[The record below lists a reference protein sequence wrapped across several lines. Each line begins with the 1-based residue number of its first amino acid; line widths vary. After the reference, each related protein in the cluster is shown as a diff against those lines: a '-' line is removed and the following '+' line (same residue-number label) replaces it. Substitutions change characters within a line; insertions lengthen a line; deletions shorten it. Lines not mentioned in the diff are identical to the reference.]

1 MVRVKKTWIRIVFS
15 KGRLS
20 MIEKEI
26 EFEGNIYYENGKI
39 QSGST
44 TYIEYRNDKIQKIKF
59 FEYKDGRLCEAQDKE
74 KLKKAILSKYE
85 IFNGI
90 IE

>member
-1 MVRVKKTWIRIVFS
+1 
-15 KGRLS
+15 

-26 EFEGNIYYENGKI
+26 EFEGNIYYKNGKI
-39 QSGST
+39 QSDSIK
-44 TYIEYRNDKIQKIKF
+44 YIEYRNDKIQKLKF
-59 FEYKDGRLCEAQDKE
+59 FEYKDGGLCEVQDKE

-85 IFNGI
+85 LFDGI